1 MVTLPTWT
9 YNGSPI
15 TDISD
20 FPKDTFGFIYIV
32 KNNLNN
38 KSYIGKKVLYHNKKV
53 KLGKKEIAELTGVG
67 RKPTTK
73 VVTKESD
80 WKTYYG
86 SNKEILDLIKAG
98 KQEIFTR
105 TILKLVPNKKLLTYY
120 ETQALFTYKV
130 LEHPELYYNRD
141 ILGKFHT
148 TDFVTS

>member
-20 FPKDTFGFIYIV
+20 FSKDTFGFIYIV
-32 KNNLNN
+32 KNNETN

-53 KLGKKEIAELTGVG
+53 KLTKKEIAELTGVG

-73 VVTKESD
+73 IVTKESD

-86 SNKEILDLIKAG
+86 SNKEVMDLVKAG
-98 KQEIFTR
+98 KQNIFTR
-105 TILKLVPNKKLLTYY
+105 QIIQLASNKKLLTYY

-130 LEHPELYYNRD
+130 LEHPELYYND
-141 ILGKFHT
+141 NILGKFYT
-148 TDFVTS
+148 KDFNI

>member
-9 YNGSPI
+9 YNNTPI
-15 TDISD
+15 TNIND

-32 KNNLNN
+32 KNNDTN

-73 VVTKESD
+73 IVTKESD
-80 WKTYYG
+80 WLNYYG
-86 SNKEILDLIKAG
+86 SNKEVMQLIKEG
-98 KQEIFTR
+98 KQASFTR
-105 TILKLVPNKKLLTYY
+105 TIIKLAPSKKLLTYY

-130 LEHPELYYNRD
+130 LEHPELFYND
-141 ILGKFHT
+141 NVLGKFYSK
-148 TDFVTS
+148 DFVS